1 MLISDVAM
9 PVQVVV
15 LAVIQG
21 IAEFLPVSSSGHVV
35 VTSTLFGIKDSS
47 ELNVVLHVGT
57 LMSILVYYRQRIFE
71 LLTTDR
77 KVILWL
83 VIGTIP
89 AAIIGVSIKLMY
101 KDLLN
106 SPLLAGCMFPIT
118 GAFLLIMKYLP
129 NRNKNY
135 KGLELKDVLVVGI
148 FQAFALLPGISRSGS
163 TILAGVLMG
172 QKRQSATTFSFLL
185 AIPAILGAASIEG
198 IQIYKEGSQTPIVLL
213 LVGMAIA
220 FVIGMFALHWLV
232 KWVEIG
238 KLHLFAYY
246 LFPLGIVVVFWQL
259 MAGSN

>member
-9 PVQVVV
+9 PVQIVV
-15 LAVIQG
+15 LAIIQG

-35 VTSTLFGIKDSS
+35 VTSTLFGIKESS
-47 ELNVVLHVGT
+47 ELNIVLHVGT
-57 LMSILVYYRQRIFE
+57 LMSILVYYRQRIIE

-89 AAIIGVSIKLMY
+89 AAIIGVSIKLLY

-118 GAFLLIMKYLP
+118 GAFLLILKYLP

-135 KGLELKDVLVVGI
+135 QGLELKDVLVVGI

-172 QKRQSATTFSFLL
+172 QERQSATTFSFLL

-198 IQIYKEGSQTPIVLL
+198 IHIYKEGSQTPIVLL
-213 LVGMAIA
+213 LVGMAVA
-220 FVIGMFALHWLV
+220 FVIGLLALCWLV
-232 KWVEIG
+232 KWVEKG

-246 LFPLGIVVVFWQL
+246 LFPLGIVVILWQL
-259 MAGSN
+259 MAGTN